1 MYPRRKLPFIIEFV
15 RIADRN
21 NQNNRNERMPSL
33 DAFLDHPNSHEKIRQ
48 EDYIAGLAKGLALLE
63 AFGTDR
69 QRLNVTQVAERTGIS
84 RTAAR
89 RYLKTLKYLGYLET
103 DEHYFWLTHRVLR
116 FSSSYL
122 SSAHLP
128 KVAQSFLNL
137 LCAQTSLTFSIV
149 VLDDN
154 EVVPIARSYLPQQDN
169 LRVSPYGMHLG
180 NRLPAHATS
189 TGKVLLA
196 ALPEEAQHTWVKNY
210 GLKRLTP
217 FTIVDESKFFEVLKG
232 ISLSDYCLSK
242 EEHELGVIAIAV
254 PVFNAQGQAIA
265 ALNCMSQTNRVQ
277 EDYLVQQILPLLR
290 NTANELRNVI

>member
-1 MYPRRKLPFIIEFV
+1 M
-15 RIADRN
+15 DR
-21 NQNNRNERMPSL
+21 QSELVLHPSSNEQ
-33 DAFLDHPNSHEKIRQ
+33 IRT

-63 AFGTDR
+63 AFGIDR

-89 RYLKTLKYLGYLET
+89 RYLKTLKFLGYLDT
-103 DEHYFWLTHRVLR
+103 DDHSFWLTHRVLR

-137 LCAQTSLTFSIV
+137 LCAQTTLTFSIV
-149 VLDDN
+149 VLDDH

-169 LRVSPYGMHLG
+169 MRVSPYGMHLG

-189 TGKVLLA
+189 TGKVLLS
-196 ALPEEAQHTWVKNY
+196 ALSVEAQKQWIQRY

-217 FTIVDESKFFEVLKG
+217 LTITDEHVFLETLKQVA
-232 ISLSDYCLSK
+232 LSDYCLSK

-254 PVFNAQGQAIA
+254 PVMDAQGKAIA

-277 EDYLVQQILPLLR
+277 ESYLIDQVLPLLR
-290 NTANELRNVI
+290 NTANELRNII

>member
-1 MYPRRKLPFIIEFV
+1 M
-15 RIADRN
+15 DR
-21 NQNNRNERMPSL
+21 QNEL
-33 DAFLDHPNSHEKIRQ
+33 LQHPNSTEQIRN

-63 AFGTDR
+63 AFGIDR

-84 RTAAR
+84 RTSAR
-89 RYLKTLKYLGYLET
+89 RYLKTLKFLGYLET

-189 TGKVLLA
+189 TGKVLLSA
-196 ALPEEAQHTWVKNY
+196 FSEKDQIQWIQKY

-217 FTIVDESKFFEVLKG
+217 FTIINESIFLETLKN
-232 ISLSDYCLSK
+232 IALSDYCLSK

-254 PVFNAQGQAIA
+254 PVLDAQGQAIA
-265 ALNCMSQTNRVQ
+265 AINCMSQTNRVQ
-277 EDYLVQQILPLLR
+277 EHYLIEQVLPLLR

>member
-1 MYPRRKLPFIIEFV
+1 
-15 RIADRN
+15 
-21 NQNNRNERMPSL
+21 MPSL
-33 DAFLDHPNSHEKIRQ
+33 DAFLEHPNSHEKIRQ
-48 EDYIAGLAKGLALLE
+48 DDYIAGLAKGLALLE

-103 DEHYFWLTHRVLR
+103 DEH
-116 FSSSYL
+116 
-122 SSAHLP
+122 
-128 KVAQSFLNL
+128 
-137 LCAQTSLTFSIV
+137 
-149 VLDDN
+149 
-154 EVVPIARSYLPQQDN
+154 
-169 LRVSPYGMHLG
+169 LG

-196 ALPEEAQHTWVKNY
+196 ALSEEAQHTWVKTY

>member
-1 MYPRRKLPFIIEFV
+1 MAKPKPIESFGRLSKTPLYQTAICWVLCTVVVALSLRTPLKLKNKPRVGSF
-15 RIADRN
+15 
-21 NQNNRNERMPSL
+21 S
-33 DAFLDHPNSHEKIRQ
+33 
-48 EDYIAGLAKGLALLE
+48 
-63 AFGTDR
+63 
-69 QRLNVTQVAERTGIS
+69 RLNVTQVAERTGIS

-89 RYLKTLKYLGYLET
+89 RYLKTLKFLGYLET

-137 LCAQTSLTFSIV
+137 LCAQTTLTFSIV
-149 VLDDN
+149 VLDDH

-189 TGKVLLA
+189 TGKVLLST
-196 ALPEEAQHTWVKNY
+196 LTLDDQIQWIRRY

-217 FTIVDESKFFEVLKG
+217 YTMIDESVFLKTLKQ

-254 PVFNAQGQAIA
+254 PVLNAQGKAIA

-277 EDYLVQQILPLLR
+277 ESYLIDQVLPLLR
-290 NTANELRNVI
+290 NTANELRNII

>member
-1 MYPRRKLPFIIEFV
+1 
-15 RIADRN
+15 
-21 NQNNRNERMPSL
+21 MPSL
-33 DAFLDHPNSHEKIRQ
+33 DAFLEHPTSHEKIRQ
-48 EDYIAGLAKGLALLE
+48 DDYIAGLAKGLALLE

-149 VLDDN
+149 VLDDH

-196 ALPEEAQHTWVKNY
+196 ALSEEAQHTWVKTY

-217 FTIVDESKFFEVLKG
+217 FTLVDESKFFEVLKG

-254 PVFNAQGQAIA
+254 PVFNAQGQAVA

>member
-1 MYPRRKLPFIIEFV
+1 
-15 RIADRN
+15 
-21 NQNNRNERMPSL
+21 
-33 DAFLDHPNSHEKIRQ
+33 
-48 EDYIAGLAKGLALLE
+48 
-63 AFGTDR
+63 
-69 QRLNVTQVAERTGIS
+69 
-84 RTAAR
+84 
-89 RYLKTLKYLGYLET
+89 
-103 DEHYFWLTHRVLR
+103 
-116 FSSSYL
+116 
-122 SSAHLP
+122 
-128 KVAQSFLNL
+128 
-137 LCAQTSLTFSIV
+137 
-149 VLDDN
+149 
-154 EVVPIARSYLPQQDN
+154 
-169 LRVSPYGMHLG
+169 G

-254 PVFNAQGQAIA
+254 PVFNAQGQAVA